1 MKWRWDELVENFR
14 NEEERWK
21 KRREKEVVFREK
33 GEGRDKRKWG
43 RRGKEDEGPKQKGG
57 KGKEKRGVGTEERKK
72 EEGLIRIVFWN
83 AGLRN
88 KDDGF

>member
-1 MKWRWDELVENFR
+1 MSWWKILGMKREDGRRGERRRWFF
-14 NEEERWK
+14 ERK
-21 KRREKEVVFREK
+21 GKREIRER
-33 GEGRDKRKWG
+33 G

-83 AGLRN
+83 AGLGN